1 MTPEPASARRAPVNY
16 VFVDFEN
23 MPGVDLS
30 CIGEK
35 TVHVTLL
42 LGARQTKLPVT
53 LTEKLVAHA
62 SSVQLVRLES
72 NKKNALDFMLAYY
85 LGRAV
90 QADPNAYF
98 HIVSK
103 DTDYEPLIAHLKSR
117 HISIRRHV
125 DASTLTFGPPTNAEK
140 TAKAVVTKKKD

>member
-1 MTPEPASARRAPVNY
+1 MNPEPAPERRAPVNY

-23 MPGVDLS
+23 VPGVDLS

-35 TVHVTLL
+35 AVHVTLL
-42 LGARQTKLPVT
+42 LGARQTKLDVT

-62 SSVQLVRLES
+62 ASVQLVRLES
-72 NKKNALDFMLAYY
+72 NKKNALDFTLAYY
-85 LGRAV
+85 LGRTV

-103 DTDYEPLIAHLKSR
+103 DTDYEPLMAHLKSR
-117 HISIRRHV
+117 HISVRRHT
-125 DASTLTFGPPTNAEK
+125 DASTLTFGPPPKPEK
-140 TAKAVVTKKKD
+140 TAKAVVKPAKG